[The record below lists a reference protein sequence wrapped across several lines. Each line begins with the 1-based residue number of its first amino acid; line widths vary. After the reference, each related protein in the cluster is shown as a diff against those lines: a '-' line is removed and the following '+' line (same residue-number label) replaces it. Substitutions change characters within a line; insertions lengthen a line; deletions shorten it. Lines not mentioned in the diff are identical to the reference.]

1 MSASRSARRPRPFD
15 PLLYPLAGLLAEG
28 PGSRRAFRLAGV
40 VIPLDEPLELAEPIE
55 GVLRVARTNRGVVV
69 DARLRTSL
77 REVCSR
83 CLAEIEV
90 PLDLEISEEVLPSVD
105 ILTGLPIDPTAEP
118 DVERLTSGHEL
129 DFGRLVRAAVALA
142 EPIAPLCRP
151 DCPGLCPTCGALAGP
166 GHRHPDEEVDP
177 RLAPLLG
184 WPSVDEA
191 APSDYTPRDRSAP
204 ARRRR

>member
-1 MSASRSARRPRPFD
+1 MSPWRQARRPRPFEA
-15 PLLYPLAGLLAEG
+15 LVYPLAGLLAEG

-55 GVLRVARTNRGVVV
+55 GALHVARTNRGVLV
-69 DARLRTSL
+69 DARLQTSL
-77 REVCSR
+77 RAVCSR
-83 CLAEIEV
+83 CLAETEV
-90 PLDLEISEEVLPSVD
+90 PLDLEIREEVLPSVD
-105 ILTGLPIDPTAEP
+105 LLTGLPLDATTEP

-151 DCPGLCPTCGALAGP
+151 DCPGLCPSCGALAAP
-166 GHRHPDEEVDP
+166 GHHHPDDELDP

-184 WPSVDEA
+184 WSVDAA
-191 APSDYTPRDRSAP
+191 APSDYTPPDRPAP
-204 ARRRR
+204 VRRRR

>member
-1 MSASRSARRPRPFD
+1 MSPSRPARPFEA
-15 PLLYPLAGLLAEG
+15 LVYPLAGLLAEG
-28 PGSRRAFRLAGV
+28 PGSRRVFRLAGI
-40 VIPLDEPLELAEPIE
+40 VIPLDEPLELAEPID
-55 GVLRVARTNRGVVV
+55 GVLRVARTNRGVLV

-77 REVCSR
+77 RAVCSR

-105 ILTGLPIDPTAEP
+105 ILTGLPLDAATEP

-142 EPIAPLCRP
+142 EPIAPRCRP
-151 DCPGLCPTCGALAGP
+151 DCPGLCPTCGALAVP
-166 GHRHPDEEVDP
+166 GHRHPDDDLDP

-184 WPSVDEA
+184 WPVDA
-191 APSDYTPRDRSAP
+191 ASSSDYTPLDRSAP
-204 ARRRR
+204 VHRRR